1 MSVLTAG
8 LSRDEALK
16 LLKTY
21 NSDPFHLR
29 HGLTVSAVMEWM
41 AGDLG
46 RADEAEFWALVGLL
60 HDVDFEQ

>member
-29 HGLTVSAVMEWM
+29 HGLTVSAVM
-41 AGDLG
+41 
-46 RADEAEFWALVGLL
+46 
-60 HDVDFEQ
+60 